1 MNDISAVYNVHTKEK
16 IVALTFDI
24 GWGKKVQNPVLDI
37 LEKKR
42 VPNVTFFLAGPWAIR
57 NVKTAKRIRSI
68 GYEIGSHGYLHY
80 NYSKHGNKWIEKEV
94 KKAEAAIFRAAKV
107 RTRLIRTPNGDHNR
121 RVIKKLNRMGYE
133 VIQWDTDSLDWTN
146 PGVRRIV
153 NRVLARVHPGDI
165 VLMHASDTCK
175 QTIAALPRIIDGLR
189 RKGYRFVKISKMIRL
204 IKNQ

>member
-1 MNDISAVYNVHTKEK
+1 MINNSAVYNMHTKEK

-42 VPNVTFFLAGPWAIR
+42 VPNATFFLAGPWAIR
-57 NVKTAKRIRSI
+57 NVKTAKRIRSM

-94 KKAEAAIFRAAKV
+94 NKAEAAIFRATKV

-153 NRVLARVHPGDI
+153 NRVLTRVHPGDI

-189 RKGYRFVKISKMIRL
+189 RKGYRFVKISTMIRL
-204 IKNQ
+204 IKMQ